1 MTDNL
6 DWRGRWIW
14 IEGDENPW
22 NFYLCARRVFELD
35 HEPREARLRI
45 TADTRYVVWVNGE
58 RLGQGPVRAWPSNY
72 RYDIYDL
79 RGILREGRN
88 VVAVLV
94 MHSGVATFQWL
105 ATRGGLLA
113 EVEADGEVVAA
124 TDTSWKVHE
133 HPGYS
138 RSTPR
143 ITCQQGWVEQFNA
156 FWEQAVW
163 QNVELDEEC
172 AQKWRR
178 GERIIRGTVDW
189 RAEDFD
195 DSGWGA
201 AVEVG
206 PAGCEPWTR
215 LSPRDI
221 PFLTEEPVYPVN
233 VLRARTVREPQVWHV
248 RLRETLLPGYVDA
261 NPMPICGLL
270 ATVVLSDEERDVTL
284 LSPVEGNVSP
294 GELRVNGEDVPW
306 ERRLGKPFDSG
317 RFYRFRLRRGENL
330 LVWDLTG
337 EFHDWNFACTVVQGG
352 PLTPVAAVLPP
363 YPFLTYGPFD
373 SREDPAFQ
381 GVWNARSASDLAPFE
396 KHARQAF
403 TVPEQPHLATAWGEE
418 TGVLA
423 TRQFAALASRGAEA
437 AIIEPDER
445 GDVEVLLDLGRMTL
459 GYWELELDAHE
470 GAVVDLLGFE
480 SIQDGALDLAWGI
493 NNTLRYT
500 SRGGRQRYRSVV
512 SRGARY
518 FLLVLRDLKAPVT
531 VHGVRVIQSTYPCV
545 ERGSFRCDDF
555 LLNRIWEIGA
565 YTTRLCAQDT
575 YIDCPT
581 YEQTFWVGDSR
592 NEGAVNHWAFG
603 EYALSR
609 RCLLLAAESLQ
620 RSPLV
625 ESQVPSGWTNVLPTW
640 SLLWALACEEYWRTT
655 GDREFL
661 QEIFPAI
668 QRQNEYCLSRRDE
681 RGLVVLEGWN
691 LLDWAPLDLPSGAPS
706 LHIQGWFAMALE
718 RTAAM
723 ARELGVEEQAQK
735 ALAERELIIQA
746 ANRWFWNDG
755 RKAYVD
761 SLKED
766 GSQSQCV
773 SQQSNTIA
781 LLSGIAT
788 GERADAIRPLLL
800 DAPDGVVK
808 VGSPFFMFFTFEAL
822 AKLGAYEDIL
832 KLTRRWWGMMLDAG
846 STTCWETFPGYE
858 ISGRYTRSQCHAWSA
873 APTYFQ
879 SRYQL
884 GVAPLEPGFAAAE
897 ISPVPAG
904 LKWALGRVPTPH
916 GEISVSWRNGDGR
929 FRLEAEL
936 PPGVR
941 GLVRLPVPEGA
952 RYPVV
957 EGCSPG
963 RDERGAPVFEA
974 AAGAKVTIEAE
985 F

>member
-1 MTDNL
+1 MAEHT

-14 IEGDENPW
+14 CEGEENPW
-22 NFYLCARRVFELD
+22 NFHLCARKVFELER
-35 HEPREARLRI
+35 EPEEASLRI

-58 RLGQGPVRAWPSNY
+58 RLGQGPVRAWPFNY
-72 RYDIYDL
+72 RFDTYNL
-79 RGILREGRN
+79 RGILKAGRN
-88 VVAVLV
+88 IIAVQV
-94 MHSGVATFQWL
+94 MHAGVASFQWL

-113 EVEADGEVVAA
+113 EVEADREVVAA
-124 TDTSWKVHE
+124 TDSSWKLHE

-143 ITCQQGWVEQFNA
+143 TTCQQGWVEQFNA

-163 QNVELDEEC
+163 QNVELGEEC
-172 AQKWRR
+172 ARKWQR
-178 GERIIRGTVDW
+178 GERIIHNTVDW
-189 RAEDFD
+189 RRADFD
-195 DSGWGA
+195 DSAWQS

-233 VLRARTVREPQVWHV
+233 VLRARTVREPQVWHI
-248 RLRETLLPGYVDA
+248 RLRETLLPGYIDA
-261 NPMPICGLL
+261 DPARICGLL
-270 ATVVLSDEERDVTL
+270 ATVVFSDEERDVTL
-284 LSPVEGNVSP
+284 LGPVEGNFSP

-306 ERRLGKPFDSG
+306 ERRLGKPYDSG
-317 RFYRFRLRRGENL
+317 RLYRFRLRRGENL

-337 EFHDWNFACTVVQGG
+337 QFHDWNFACTVIEGG
-352 PLTPVAAVLPP
+352 PLSPVAAIVPP
-363 YPFLTYGPFD
+363 YPFLTYGPFA
-373 SREDPAFQ
+373 SQEDPDFQ
-381 GVWNARSASDLAPFE
+381 GIWNASSAQELAPFE
-396 KHARQAF
+396 KHAKQAF

-418 TGVLA
+418 TDRLD
-423 TRQFAALASRGAEA
+423 TRPFAGLASRGGCETVVR
-437 AIIEPDER
+437 PDER
-445 GDVEVLLDLGRMTL
+445 GDVELLLDLGRMTL
-459 GYWELELDAHE
+459 GYWELEMDAHE

-480 SIQDGALDLAWGI
+480 SIQDGALDLAWGM

-500 SRGGRQRYRSVV
+500 ARGGRQTYRSVV

-531 VHGVRVIQSTYPCV
+531 LGSVRVIQSTYPCV
-545 ERGSFRCDDF
+545 ERGSFRCDDH
-555 LLNRIWEIGA
+555 LLNRIWEIGS

-640 SLLWALACEEYWRTT
+640 SLLWALACEEYWQAT

-661 QEIFPAI
+661 ELIFPSI
-668 QRQNEYCLSRRDE
+668 RRQNGYCLSRRDE

-691 LLDWAPLDLPSGAPS
+691 LLDWAPLDLPSEAPS
-706 LHIQGWFAMALE
+706 LHIQGWFAMVLE

-723 ARELGVEEQAQK
+723 ARVLGLEDEARRAVEER
-735 ALAERELIIQA
+735 ERVIEA
-746 ANRWFWNDG
+746 ANRWFWDED
-755 RKAYVD
+755 RQAYVD

-766 GSQSQCV
+766 GSRSTCV
-773 SQQSNTIA
+773 SQQTNTIA

-788 GERADAIRPLLL
+788 GERAEAIRPLLL
-800 DAPDGVVK
+800 DAPEGVVR

-832 KLTRRWWGMMLDAG
+832 ALSRRWWGMMLDAG
-846 STTCWETFPGYE
+846 STTCWETFPGFE

-884 GVAPLEPGFAAAE
+884 GVAPLEPGFATAE
-897 ISPVPAG
+897 IAPVPAG
-904 LKWALGRVPTPH
+904 LRWATGRVPTPR
-916 GEISVSWRNGDGR
+916 GEISVSWRSDAGR
-929 FRLEAEL
+929 FRLEVEL
-936 PPGVR
+936 PPEVKAVIR
-941 GLVRLPVPEGA
+941 PPVPEGA
-952 RYPVV
+952 DFPVV
-957 EGCSPG
+957 EGCRR
-963 RDERGAPVFEA
+963 RDAEAGPPVFEA
-974 AAGAKVTIEAE
+974 GGGSRVTIEAE
-985 F
+985 S